1 MQEVQERQDLFVAAA
16 DEDKD
21 DLLAEL
27 DEMEADAVAG
37 ELEDLAVGAGPIAAP
52 AQPMAAAAA

>member
-1 MQEVQERQDLFVAAA
+1 MAAA

-27 DEMEADAVAG
+27 DDMEADAIG
-37 ELEDLAVGAGPIAAP
+37 DEMNDLMVGAGPIAAS
-52 AQPMAAAAA
+52 AAANPQPAAAVHQPEE

>member
-1 MQEVQERQDLFVAAA
+1 MAAA

-27 DEMEADAVAG
+27 DEMES
-37 ELEDLAVGAGPIAAP
+37 EAVGAEMDDLFVNAGPIS
-52 AQPMAAAAA
+52 AAAAANPQPAAAVHQPEE